1 MLQPASPIGH
11 QAEQG
16 SQLASAAGQPHR
28 GHSSGQAP
36 ADASVLW
43 DDDLQPWEDQGHASS
58 PTEHAGSTPEAGS
71 PPAGHHMTLATPS
84 SPEATPAPGS
94 WEAATA
100 TLAALVAAEQRAAA
114 GEQAVLVLHSQLGQQ
129 QELLEKFAQRAAQAE
144 QALAA
149 AQEGS
154 AACGGAWRVASLERE
169 LATARS
175 QLRQVAAVAARVQHL
190 EQKLASAKD
199 EAAAQ
204 RARAARAEQAA
215 ERAARTVMQRKH
227 EHGQVTAALE
237 AQLRQVQ
244 EQAKRDALEAEQ
256 QYSSR
261 VRGLGAE
268 HSAAVLVQRA
278 AS

>member
-1 MLQPASPIGH
+1 VAAVAAAKFHSAAVTADGRLLTWGWGRGGRLGEAVEVPAGVL
-11 QAEQG
+11 QG
-16 SQLASAAGQPHR
+16 SHAGPIQGVGAVASHR
-28 GHSSGQAP
+28 SSSGGWWSHRTTA
-36 ADASVLW
+36 
-43 DDDLQPWEDQGHASS
+43 
-58 PTEHAGSTPEAGS
+58 TT
-71 PPAGHHMTLATPS
+71 PAGHPDAQIHSGEGAVITP
-84 SPEATPAPGS
+84 
-94 WEAATA
+94 
-100 TLAALVAAEQRAAA
+100 LLVA
-114 GEQAVLVLHSQLGQQ
+114 GLG
-129 QELLEKFAQRAAQAE
+129 R
-144 QALAA
+144 
-149 AQEGS
+149 
-154 AACGGAWRVASLERE
+154 
-169 LATARS
+169 
-175 QLRQVAAVAARVQHL
+175 RQVAAVAARVQHL
-190 EQKLASAKD
+190 EQELASAKD